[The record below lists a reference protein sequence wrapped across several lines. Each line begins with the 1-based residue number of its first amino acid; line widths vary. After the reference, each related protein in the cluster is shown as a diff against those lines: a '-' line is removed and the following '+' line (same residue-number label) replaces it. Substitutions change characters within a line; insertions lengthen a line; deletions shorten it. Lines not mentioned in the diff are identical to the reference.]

1 MQVSDILTAVS
12 TTEDVQKQVADVLQA
27 ASEKIKL
34 VEEECSSIPALK
46 GFDKKD
52 LPRLQS
58 RHARVASRSDK
69 VTVTTKNAGEVAVR
83 KAYLEIEQVRG
94 HLVNACRTFMGEKGL
109 TSEQLFVQACKEGN
123 SITLEQFGVFLSDV
137 NCSVAENKAEKL
149 FRHITGTEPDISQ
162 CLFAELIRLFYKCV
176 KATLVTEEIG
186 IKSKTIRR
194 LEVGEV
200 LEAVEGPMKEGGAG
214 VQRVKC
220 RAVGDGATGWVT
232 IAGNQGTPFL
242 EPGGNMYTCVRD
254 TALSDALSVQD
265 SKTIRRLDKG
275 EVIEVLEFSKRDE
288 VVGVTR
294 VKGKAKRDGV
304 TGWVT
309 LVGNQGTAYL
319 EAC

>member
-1 MQVSDILTAVS
+1 MGKMV
-12 TTEDVQKQVADVLQA
+12 ED
-27 ASEKIKL
+27 
-34 VEEECSSIPALK
+34 ECSSIPALK

-69 VTVTTKNAGEVAVR
+69 VTNTTKNAGEVAVR

-94 HLVNACRTFMGEKGL
+94 QFVNACRSFMGEKGF
-109 TSEQLFVQACKEGN
+109 TGEQLFVHASKESEG
-123 SITLEQFGVFLSDV
+123 ITLGKFSAFLDDLSF
-137 NCSVAENKAEKL
+137 SVAENKVEKL
-149 FRHITGTEPDISQ
+149 FQQITGTDPEISK
-162 CLFAELIRLFYKCV
+162 CTFAELIRLFCKCV
-176 KATLVTEEIG
+176 KATLMTEEIG

-242 EPGGNMYTCVRD
+242 EPGGNMYTCVRE
-254 TALSDALSVQD
+254 TALSDVLSVQD
-265 SKTIRRLDKG
+265 SKTLRRLDKG
-275 EVIEVLEFSKRDE
+275 EVVEVLEYSKRDE